1 MCNHAFTDPEAIA
14 DGLNPL
20 TINHIARTIS
30 FDIIGRY
37 KIIAPGIRPVN
48 SNKFASINN
57 IAAIKPHTANHL
69 GISFD

>member
-1 MCNHAFTDPEAIA
+1 LVDTEAIA
-14 DGLNPL
+14 NGLNPL
-20 TINHIARTIS
+20 NINHIARTTS

-37 KIIAPGIRPVN
+37 KIIDPGIRPVI

-57 IAAIKPHTANHL
+57 IAAIKPQTDNHL